1 MKADSRLAAAA
12 VTAMLLL
19 AVNGWGAE
27 AHATSSAETAA
38 PRCVTGQLRASIGRI
53 DPGAGQRNADLSLT
67 NRSARTCS
75 LYGFV
80 GLIMIDGRG
89 DALRTR
95 VRRDRVTPHRV
106 TLNPG
111 RSAQAGLH
119 WGVIQTG
126 GEKTCPT
133 AARLMIIPPD
143 ESAHLE
149 IPFTATVCDDGR
161 IDVAPLR

>member
-1 MKADSRLAAAA
+1 MKADRRRTAA

-19 AVNGWGAE
+19 AVTGWGAE
-27 AHATSSAETAA
+27 AHATSSSETAA
-38 PRCVTGQLRASIGRI
+38 QRCVTGQLKASLGRI
-53 DPGAGQRNADLSLT
+53 DPGAGQRNTDLLLT

-75 LYGFV
+75 VYGFV
-80 GLIMIDGRG
+80 GLIMIDGKG

-95 VRRDRVTPHRV
+95 VRRNGVTPHRV
-106 TLNPG
+106 TLKPG
-111 RSAQAGLH
+111 HSAKAGLH
-119 WGVIQTG
+119 WGVIETG

-143 ESAHLE
+143 ETAHLE
-149 IPFTATVCDDGR
+149 IPFNAQVCDDGR